1 MPVVNDY
8 TALLSGSYWNGIEVT
23 GAPVIITY
31 SFPTSAPAYDTTID
45 GFTAATVASFQPFTA
60 AEQTEAV
67 QALGEWANASGLV
80 FIQVAPGEGDIN
92 FSNVDFNTTSNPSYA
107 GYGGIGFYPFGDWNY
122 FSYPNFTGDLDA
134 SGDVFMNSQFLSQ
147 DGTVNYG
154 TLLHEIGHAIGLKH
168 PTEVVTDYASN
179 PQVVHDQ
186 VLATDDPTQTIMSTV
201 GDDSTNDQ
209 AHLHQLDMQ
218 AAAYIYGAA
227 GTGGV
232 YTVSASGANSVSNWS
247 WDATTETLT
256 QTAVTT
262 GETIR
267 GTSVNDVIYGSTG
280 DDRLF
285 ALAGNDQLYGEEG
298 NDSLY
303 GGSGTDLL
311 VGGLGDDSYYVS
323 SSTTTIVEN
332 PDEGYDTVYSTVSF
346 TLPSN
351 VEALQLYGSGL
362 TGTGNDQGDTIYGD
376 GTYATTLIGGAGSD
390 YIAGGSGDDTISG
403 GSGGPDQMWG
413 GGGANTFVFTTMAD
427 APVGSDLTT
436 IGDFTDGVDK
446 IDLSAITIVGGPD
459 AGQPLIFI
467 GTAPFSDHAG
477 ELHQVAD
484 GGNTIIEGDV
494 NGDGVADFEILLYG
508 THMLQAS
515 DFYLSPRCFCRGTL
529 ILTGRGEV
537 PVEDLTVGDNV
548 VTVSGALSP
557 IRWIGRRKISARSV
571 DPVRAW
577 PIRIMA
583 NALADGVPSRD
594 LRLSPDH
601 AVYVDG
607 VLIQAGALVNGR
619 SIVREKTVPEV
630 FVYYHIELEDHAL
643 ILANNVASE
652 TFVDNVDRLGF
663 DNWQEHEALYPDGA
677 TLNEMPY
684 PRAKAARQ
692 VPRAI
697 RQMLDDRS
705 QRFCAKPTVGAGPP
719 YRLWRYVGSAPS
731 YWKEAC

>member
-1 MPVVNDY
+1 M
-8 TALLSGSYWNGIEVT
+8 T
-23 GAPVIITY
+23 
-31 SFPTSAPAYDTTID
+31 
-45 GFTAATVASFQPFTA
+45 
-60 AEQTEAV
+60 
-67 QALGEWANASGLV
+67 
-80 FIQVAPGEGDIN
+80 
-92 FSNVDFNTTSNPSYA
+92 
-107 GYGGIGFYPFGDWNY
+107 
-122 FSYPNFTGDLDA
+122 
-134 SGDVFMNSQFLSQ
+134 
-147 DGTVNYG
+147 
-154 TLLHEIGHAIGLKH
+154 
-168 PTEVVTDYASN
+168 
-179 PQVVHDQ
+179 
-186 VLATDDPTQTIMSTV
+186 
-201 GDDSTNDQ
+201 STNGQ
-209 AHLHQLDMQ
+209 AQLHPLDMQ
-218 AAAYIYGAA
+218 AAADIYGPS

-232 YTVSASGANSVSNWS
+232 YTVSASGTNSVSNWS

-267 GTSVNDVIYGSTG
+267 GTSVNDIIYGSSG

-285 ALAGNDQLYGEEG
+285 ALAGNDQLYGEAG
-298 NDSLY
+298 SDSLY

-311 VGGLGDDSYYVS
+311 VGGLGDDNYYVS

-351 VEALQLYGSGL
+351 VEVLQLYGSGL

-403 GSGGPDQMWG
+403 GSGGPDLMWC
-413 GGGANTFVFTTMAD
+413 GGGANTFVFTTIAD

-484 GGNTIIEGDV
+484 GGNTIVEGDV

-508 THMLQAS
+508 THALQAS

-548 VTVSGALSP
+548 VTASGALSP
-557 IRWIGRRKISARSV
+557 IRWIGRRRY
-571 DPVRAW
+571 R
-577 PIRIMA
+577 R
-583 NALADGVPSRD
+583 
-594 LRLSPDH
+594 
-601 AVYVDG
+601 
-607 VLIQAGALVNGR
+607 
-619 SIVREKTVPEV
+619 
-630 FVYYHIELEDHAL
+630 
-643 ILANNVASE
+643 
-652 TFVDNVDRLGF
+652 
-663 DNWQEHEALYPDGA
+663 
-677 TLNEMPY
+677 
-684 PRAKAARQ
+684 
-692 VPRAI
+692 
-697 RQMLDDRS
+697 DRS
-705 QRFCAKPTVGAGPP
+705 TRCAPGPFASWPMRWPTAFHHAICACRPITRFT
-719 YRLWRYVGSAPS
+719 LMGS
-731 YWKEAC
+731 